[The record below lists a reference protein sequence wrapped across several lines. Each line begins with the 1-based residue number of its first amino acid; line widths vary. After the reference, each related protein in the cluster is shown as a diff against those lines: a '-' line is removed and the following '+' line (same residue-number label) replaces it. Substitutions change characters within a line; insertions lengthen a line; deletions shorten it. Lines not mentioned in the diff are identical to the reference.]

1 MTLPFVL
8 IGAMAVKRDSELTQ
22 EKTNRIPSDI
32 SEGVTFHDD
41 IIIVKEKS
49 QVRFLSSKCT
59 HLGCRINSIENDK
72 LICPCHGSSFSL
84 NGENIKGPADGALAV
99 LNYLVDEGNGEYIIE
114 LG

>member
-8 IGAMAVKRDSELTQ
+8 IGTIAVKRNSELTQ
-22 EKTNRIPSDI
+22 EKFIHISSDI
-32 SEGVTFHDD
+32 AEGVTFHDG

-49 QVRFLSSKCT
+49 EIRFLTSKCT
-59 HLGCRINSIENDK
+59 HLGCQINSIENNE

-84 NGENIKGPADGALAV
+84 NGKNIKGPADKALVV
-99 LNYLVDEGNGEYIIE
+99 LDFTVDEGNGDYIIE